1 MTGTLTLLNLAG
13 YVALLLWGVHMVST
27 GVMRAFG
34 SDLRRVLGRSLRHR
48 LNAFLIGLG
57 VTAALQSSTATGL
70 MATSFVAS
78 GVIGLAPALAVI
90 LGANVGT
97 TLIVQ
102 VLSFDVSLVAPILIL
117 VGVIAFKRGGRTRT
131 RDLGRVWIGLGLI
144 LLALHLLVV
153 AIEPA
158 AQVPALRAV
167 FGLVASAPALG
178 VLIAAVFAWAAH
190 SSVAVVLLIM
200 SLAGAGVIQPAAVV
214 ALVTGA
220 NLGSGINPVLEG
232 AGSGNPAHRRLPI
245 GNLLTRTVGV
255 AVALPL
261 AAPIVD
267 LLLPLDPDP
276 VRLAA
281 NFHTAFNLVL
291 AIPFF
296 IILPATARLLEWL
309 LPDRSENLQDPG
321 TPLHLDDSALSDPH
335 LALANAA
342 RETLRMADI
351 VEAMLRGV
359 IEAFQADDRRRV
371 AEISRM
377 DDGVDSLHRAIKLHL
392 TRISRDGFDDEAGR
406 RYSDVLSFAINLE
419 HIGDIIDKNVMELAA
434 KRVRF
439 RLAFSDEGMEEIRAM
454 CERLLAN
461 LKLAIA
467 VFMTGDAHAAA
478 RLIAEKEVF
487 RELERHATETHFGR
501 LREGRLESI
510 ETSALHLDILRDT
523 RRINSHIAA
532 AGYPA
537 LDAANAARPRL
548 LREGASG
555 WVEPALDTGG

>member
-1 MTGTLTLLNLAG
+1 MTGALILLTLAG

-34 SDLRRVLGRSLRHR
+34 SDLRRVLGRSLRYR
-48 LNAFLIGLG
+48 LNAFLVGLG

-78 GVIGLAPALAVI
+78 GVIGLAPALGVM

-102 VLSFDVSLVAPILIL
+102 ILSFKISLVAPILIL
-117 VGVIAFKRGGRTRT
+117 VGVVAFKRSGRTRS

-158 AQVPALRAV
+158 AEVPSVRAV

-178 VLIAAVFAWAAH
+178 VLIAAGLAWAAH
-190 SSVAVVLLIM
+190 SSVAVVLLVM
-200 SLAGAGVIQPAAVV
+200 SLAGAGVIEQAAVV
-214 ALVTGA
+214 ALVVGA
-220 NLGSGINPVLEG
+220 NLGSAINPVLEG
-232 AGSGNPAHRRLPI
+232 AGGGNPVHRRLPV
-245 GNLLTRTVGV
+245 GNLLTRAIGV

-261 AAPIVD
+261 AAPIAD
-267 LLLPLDPDP
+267 LLLRLDPDP
-276 VRLAA
+276 ARLAA
-281 NFHTAFNLVL
+281 NVHTAFNLVL

-296 IILPATARLLEWL
+296 IALPATARLLEWL
-309 LPDRSENLQDPG
+309 LPDRPENLQDPG
-321 TPLHLDDSALSDPH
+321 APLHLDDGALSDPH

-359 IEAFQADDRRRV
+359 VEALQADDRRRV
-371 AEISRM
+371 TEISRM
-377 DDGVDSLHRAIKLHL
+377 DDGVDGLHRAIKLYL

-419 HIGDIIDKNVMELAA
+419 HIGDIIDKNLMELAA

-439 RLAFSDEGMEEIRAM
+439 RLAFSAEGTEEIRAM

-461 LKLAIA
+461 LKLAVS
-467 VFMTGDAHAAA
+467 VFMTGDAHTAA

-487 RELERHATETHFGR
+487 RELERHATETHFLR

-510 ETSALHLDILRDT
+510 ETSSLHLDILRDT

-532 AGYPA
+532 IGYPA
-537 LDAANAARPRL
+537 LDAANGARATPMLER
-548 LREGASG
+548 ASG
-555 WVEPALDTGG
+555 WVQPALDSGG